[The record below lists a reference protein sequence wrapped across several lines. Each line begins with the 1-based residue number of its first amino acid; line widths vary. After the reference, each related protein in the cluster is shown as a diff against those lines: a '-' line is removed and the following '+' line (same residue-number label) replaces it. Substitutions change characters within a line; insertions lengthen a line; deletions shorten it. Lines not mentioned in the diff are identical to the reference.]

1 MKESRFQKIKAKGK
15 KLINLVG
22 PGFITGAADDDPSG
36 IGTYSIAGAKYGL
49 LLTWIVPFQLPLM
62 YCIQEMCSRI
72 GLVTQK
78 GLTSNMKQL
87 FPKSILYIVISI
99 LVFANA
105 VNIGAD
111 IAIMA
116 ASINMLLAYNIHFLA
131 ILITVIIILTELFIP
146 YHLYS
151 RILMSIS
158 ALLLAYVITGFMVS
172 PDWLTII
179 QYTFIPHIKFDRD
192 FILILTGFIGTT
204 ISPYLFFWQTSQE
217 VEERQD
223 RKKNGEEDSPIP
235 ALLKKSRIDTFVGM
249 LFSQIIAFFI
259 VITCYSTLHLNGIT
273 EINTAHDAALALKP
287 FAGEWAYL
295 LFTVGIIGAGFLGIP
310 VLAGSAAY
318 ALSELL
324 NWKEGLAEKPK
335 DAVGFY
341 SIIAISTLLGLG
353 INFIGISPIKALLYA
368 AIINCIASVPV
379 TAFVVLLANKKEIMG
394 KHKSGWLANTFGWL
408 TFATVFASSA
418 LTLIYLW

>member
-99 LVFANA
+99 LVFANV

-131 ILITVIIILTELFIP
+131 ILVTAIIILTELFIP
-146 YHLYS
+146 FHLYS
-151 RILMSIS
+151 RILI
-158 ALLLAYVITGFMVS
+158 AY
-172 PDWLTII
+172 P
-179 QYTFIPHIKFDRD
+179 
-192 FILILTGFIGTT
+192 
-204 ISPYLFFWQTSQE
+204 
-217 VEERQD
+217 
-223 RKKNGEEDSPIP
+223 
-235 ALLKKSRIDTFVGM
+235 
-249 LFSQIIAFFI
+249 
-259 VITCYSTLHLNGIT
+259 
-273 EINTAHDAALALKP
+273 P
-287 FAGEWAYL
+287 FY
-295 LFTVGIIGAGFLGIP
+295 
-310 VLAGSAAY
+310 
-318 ALSELL
+318 
-324 NWKEGLAEKPK
+324 
-335 DAVGFY
+335 
-341 SIIAISTLLGLG
+341 
-353 INFIGISPIKALLYA
+353 
-368 AIINCIASVPV
+368 
-379 TAFVVLLANKKEIMG
+379 
-394 KHKSGWLANTFGWL
+394 
-408 TFATVFASSA
+408 
-418 LTLIYLW
+418 